1 MSVKESSYDLEVFLK
16 ALKIPFSS
24 TNVIKHVTTQFI
36 IEDLGIVLSV
46 LNTNDY
52 VMINERVSF
61 LFKEWKLLYFATA
74 MNLNIKR
81 YPIIFEFM
89 RSGYMKWLREM
100 YRNQYV
106 QIIET
111 DNLGRRI
118 IEERLRIW
126 DNKPMFRLFI
136 QENVNALKN
145 SFRRII
151 SEDPGFFDHMPE
163 TFTGGLYV

>member
-1 MSVKESSYDLEVFLK
+1 MSIKETSYDMEVLLK

-24 TNVIKHVTTQFI
+24 TNVIRHVTTQFI
-36 IEDLGIVLSV
+36 VEDLGIVV
-46 LNTNDY
+46 TILNPNDY
-52 VMINERVSF
+52 TMVKERVNF
-61 LFKEWKLLYFATA
+61 LFKDWKLLFITA
-74 MNLNIKR
+74 ASDISAKR
-81 YPIIFEFM
+81 YHIVFEFM

-118 IEERLRIW
+118 IEERLRLW
-126 DNKPMFRLFI
+126 DNKPMYRLFI

-145 SFRRII
+145 NFRRII
-151 SEDPGFFDHMPE
+151 SEDPGFFDYMPE
-163 TFTGGLYV
+163 AHVGGSYV